1 MFSEGKCW
9 YYGFATLLTKYTMEK
24 ITALPLVVQDFNSTC
39 SHSLE
44 FFIFR
49 NQITHCLNSWT
60 FISINK
66 IFQLCTIHLK
76 CWQIRILTWFSV
88 ALLFSF
94 IYCSKCIC
102 WRCNIGLPF
111 LVMEDFRINQGSW
124 NLAFFL
130 WKENK
135 RVKVSRTAPFFYF
148 KQGTFY
154 WNSWRCIFQ
163 VHPLH
168 FIGLGQPSPPTVWLS
183 ATLSIATS
191 LFLIS
196 MFHTWLSYSFFRI
209 LLQKQ
214 HLNYIPMAVTKCSLT
229 TQSVEMSLALAF
241 LFLYKCNWSLH
252 FLPGRLPLFCAPVDY
267 FLWIEVSSQNQ
278 LFALELSLT
287 SPWLEGYDV
296 DGIWGHGLVGQH
308 GSARLMAGLDD
319 LRLVHL

>member
-9 YYGFATLLTKYTMEK
+9 YYSFATLLTKYTMEK

-135 RVKVSRTAPFFYF
+135 RVEVSRTDPFFLLQASHLLLKF
-148 KQGTFY
+148 FEM
-154 WNSWRCIFQ
+154 
-163 VHPLH
+163 L
-168 FIGLGQPSPPTVWLS
+168 LPST
-183 ATLSIATS
+183 SIA
-191 LFLIS
+191 FYRAGPALIT
-196 MFHTWLSYSFFRI
+196 HTLIICYTEYCNHSFSYLHVS
-209 LLQKQ
+209 
-214 HLNYIPMAVTKCSLT
+214 HM
-229 TQSVEMSLALAF
+229 AF
-241 LFLYKCNWSLH
+241 L
-252 FLPGRLPLFCAPVDY
+252 
-267 FLWIEVSSQNQ
+267 
-278 LFALELSLT
+278 
-287 SPWLEGYDV
+287 
-296 DGIWGHGLVGQH
+296 
-308 GSARLMAGLDD
+308 
-319 LRLVHL
+319 

>member
-191 LFLIS
+191 F
-196 MFHTWLSYSFFRI
+196 SYLHVS
-209 LLQKQ
+209 
-214 HLNYIPMAVTKCSLT
+214 HM
-229 TQSVEMSLALAF
+229 AF
-241 LFLYKCNWSLH
+241 LQFLQNSAAKTTSELYPHGCH
-252 FLPGRLPLFCAPVDY
+252 QVLPHHTVS
-267 FLWIEVSSQNQ
+267 WNVSSPCLFVPIQVQ
-278 LFALELSLT
+278 LVPPFPPWEAPSLLCTSWLLSLDW
-287 SPWLEGYDV
+287 SIFSKPAFCLGAVLDKPLV
-296 DGIWGHGLVGQH
+296 RGLWCRWHLGTWFS
-308 GSARLMAGLDD
+308 GSTWQCQANGWTWWS
-319 LRLVHL
+319 

>member
-9 YYGFATLLTKYTMEK
+9 YYSFATLLTKYTMEK

-135 RVKVSRTAPFFYF
+135 RVKVSRTDLVFSTSSKPPSTEILWDATSKYAHCILSGWASSHHPHFHYLLHWVLQPLFFLSPCF
-148 KQGTFY
+148 THGFPIVSSEFCCKNNIWITPPQP
-154 WNSWRCIFQ
+154 WPNS
-163 VHPLH
+163 
-168 FIGLGQPSPPTVWLS
+168 PSPHS
-183 ATLSIATS
+183 QS
-191 LFLIS
+191 
-196 MFHTWLSYSFFRI
+196 
-209 LLQKQ
+209 
-214 HLNYIPMAVTKCSLT
+214 KCL
-229 TQSVEMSLALAF
+229 
-241 LFLYKCNWSLH
+241 
-252 FLPGRLPLFCAPVDY
+252 
-267 FLWIEVSSQNQ
+267 
-278 LFALELSLT
+278 
-287 SPWLEGYDV
+287 
-296 DGIWGHGLVGQH
+296 
-308 GSARLMAGLDD
+308 
-319 LRLVHL
+319 